1 MARWIAVHLP
11 HIVPPIIALVFL
23 ARMAVWAAAQP
34 PSHFTDDEIAEWNQA
49 REGERLRRNQPVR
62 RRTALFGLIAV
73 GPLALSFLSGLAIY
87 TLSLRSDPSPAW
99 LIWSHV
105 ATGVFGLLVVSA
117 KSAELGWRQILSR
130 VQATRPQDAIASIT
144 MLLLGVP
151 IALTGILMLLRPSGG
166 GFTAVDYLH
175 VITGVWWV
183 LIVQWHL
190 FRYLGRALKAAGS
203 ESESATA
210 GSAS

>member
-34 PSHFTDDEIAEWNQA
+34 PSHFTDDEVEEWNRA
-49 REGERLRRNQPVR
+49 REDERLRRSRPVR
-62 RRTALFGLIAV
+62 RRTALFGLVAV
-73 GPLALSFLSGLAIY
+73 GPLALSFLTGLAIY
-87 TLSLRSDPSPAW
+87 TLSLRSDPSPGW
-99 LIWSHV
+99 LIWGHV
-105 ATGVFGLLVVSA
+105 ATGVFGLVLVTA
-117 KSAELGWRQILSR
+117 KSAELGWRRILSR

-151 IALTGILMLLRPSGG
+151 IAVTGVVMLLEPSGG
-166 GFTAVDYLH
+166 AFTTVDYLH

-190 FRYLGRALKAAGS
+190 FRYLGRALRAAGAASDPAAAGS
-203 ESESATA
+203 AD
-210 GSAS
+210 

>member
-34 PSHFTDDEIAEWNQA
+34 PSHFTDDEVEEWNRA
-49 REGERLRRNQPVR
+49 REDERLRRSRPVR
-62 RRTALFGLIAV
+62 RRTALFGLVAV
-73 GPLALSFLSGLAIY
+73 GPLALSFLTGLAIY
-87 TLSLRSDPSPAW
+87 TLSLRSDPSPGW
-99 LIWSHV
+99 LIWGHL
-105 ATGVFGLLVVSA
+105 ATGVFGLVLVTA
-117 KSAELGWRQILSR
+117 KSAELGWRRILSR

-151 IALTGILMLLRPSGG
+151 IAVTGVVMLLEPSGG
-166 GFTAVDYLH
+166 AFTTVDYLH

-190 FRYLGRALKAAGS
+190 FRYLGRALRAAGAASDPAAAGS
-203 ESESATA
+203 AD
-210 GSAS
+210 